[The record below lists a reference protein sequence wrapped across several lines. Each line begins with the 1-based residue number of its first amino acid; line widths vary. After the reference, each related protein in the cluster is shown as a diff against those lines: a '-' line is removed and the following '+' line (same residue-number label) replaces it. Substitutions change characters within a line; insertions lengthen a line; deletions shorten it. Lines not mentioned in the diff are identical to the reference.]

1 MEEMNGAEVLVKCLE
16 DLGVR
21 HVFGYTGAAILP
33 VFHALKDSSIEII
46 INSNEQSSA
55 FSAAGYSRSS
65 GQVGVAIVTSGPAI
79 TNTLTSV
86 ADAFGDSIP
95 LLVFAGQVPEHKI
108 GTDSFQHISVRNVFG
123 DAAKKVIQLS
133 NDDGVETI
141 VKDAYYFAKSGKPGP
156 VVIDFPM
163 DKQQKVHEYQGM
175 NVMRFEESY
184 HDDRHLCEE
193 QCAEFFRLL
202 LNSKKPL
209 LYLGG
214 GLNSEAGSQAI
225 REFNEYFKIPSVNTL
240 MAKGVVDE
248 RDELN
253 LGMLGMFGTPYAN
266 MLIQE
271 NDFFFAIGVRWDD
284 RVAEKV
290 GFAIGTDIAYIDIN
304 PEKMHQIK
312 IERGPKFTFIGDAP
326 TAVRDLLDYARKH
339 NITLD
344 IREWQE
350 RARYLKRAWPLDYD
364 RESEHIQSAEVMAL
378 LAGYIDGN
386 TKISTGVGNHQMLAA
401 QYLPMQKARSFMT
414 SGSFGTMG
422 FSLPTSIGVC
432 YANPDARVIAIDGDG
447 SLKMNLGEL
456 HTVASLDLPVKILML
471 NNRSDGMVQNLQD
484 AAYGGARTGTQRP
497 KDVRFADIAESFGF
511 SYAVRISD
519 RKNLREG
526 IEAFLNAEG
535 PCFLEV
541 CSDSEEILYPKVPA
555 GGAYKD
561 MILGPY
567 IKNVVSV
574 STFARS
580 GLSDRP
586 DISKETEDFA
596 VNVSEKE

>member
-1 MEEMNGAEVLVKCLE
+1 MEEMNGAEILVKCLE

-21 HVFGYTGAAILP
+21 HIFGYTGAAILP
-33 VFHALKDSSIEII
+33 VFHALEKSDIGIV
-46 INSNEQSSA
+46 INSNEQSAA

-65 GQVGVAIVTSGPAI
+65 DEVGVAIVTSGPAI

-86 ADAFGDSIP
+86 ADAYGDSIP

-108 GTDSFQHISVRNVFG
+108 GTDSFQHINVKGIFG
-123 DAAKKVIQLS
+123 EAAKKVIQVS
-133 NDDGVETI
+133 NDDDLEAMI
-141 VKDAYYFAKSGKPGP
+141 KDAYYFAKSGKPGP
-156 VVIDFPM
+156 VVIDIPL
-163 DKQQKVHEYQGM
+163 DKQQKMHEYQDI
-175 NVMRFEESY
+175 NIMRFEESY

-193 QCAEFFRLL
+193 QCEEFFKLF
-202 LNSKKPL
+202 LNSKRPL

-225 REFNEYFKIPSVNTL
+225 REFNDYFRIPSVNTL
-240 MAKGVVDE
+240 MAKGVIDG

-312 IERGPKFTFIGDAP
+312 IERGPKFTFIGDAA
-326 TAVRDLLDYARKH
+326 TALRDLLNYAVKH
-339 NITLD
+339 DITLD

-350 RARYLKRAWPLDYD
+350 RARFLKRSWPLDYN
-364 RESEHIQSAEVMAL
+364 RKSEHIQSGEVMAL
-378 LAGYIDGN
+378 LSSYIDDN
-386 TKISTGVGNHQMLAA
+386 TMITTGVGNQQMLAA
-401 QYLPMQKARSFMT
+401 QYLPMQKAKSFMS

-422 FSLPTSIGVC
+422 FSMPTSIGVQ
-432 YANPDARVIAIDGDG
+432 YANSDARVIAIDGDG
-447 SLKMNLGEL
+447 SLRMNLGEL
-456 HTVASLDLPVKILML
+456 HTIASLNLPIKVLML

-484 AAYGGARTGTQRP
+484 AAYDGVRTGTQRP
-497 KDVRFADIAESFGF
+497 KDVRFAEIAGSFGF
-511 SYAVRISD
+511 EYATRISD
-519 RKNLREG
+519 RDDLKDAM
-526 IEAFLNAEG
+526 EAFLKADG

-541 CSDSEEILYPKVPA
+541 CTDREEILYPKVPA

-567 IKNVVSV
+567 IKEIAPGQKMEPVE
-574 STFARS
+574 
-580 GLSDRP
+580 SDTH
-586 DISKETEDFA
+586 IQI
-596 VNVSEKE
+596 NEKKIFIE